1 MEKFKNWLRNKLTK
15 FLLIDNIIN
24 LLDKHID
31 KNNGDYNYLHNL
43 IFNTNDN
50 TVQEFENHI
59 NDLKY
64 DLYEI
69 QKMKKEISRLQNTIN
84 VLHNTIENIVHIG
97 TDIRCEGRGS
107 WAVICIEGKM
117 NIVKFVDL
125 DRKDAREVM
134 NFLKSFE
141 AGRHC
146 IDTPYKE
153 MFYDGL
159 FEF

>member
-1 MEKFKNWLRNKLTK
+1 MKKIKNWLRNKLSK
-15 FLLIDNIIN
+15 FLGIDDIISLI
-24 LLDKHID
+24 DKHID
-31 KNNGDYNYLHNL
+31 HNDKTFTALKEFTYNLNYS
-43 IFNTNDN
+43 TR
-50 TVQEFENHI
+50 
-59 NDLKY
+59 NDLKK
-64 DLYEI
+64 D
-69 QKMKKEISRLQNTIN
+69 ISHFQESVN
-84 VLHNTIENIVHIG
+84 VLHNTVENVVHIG
-97 TDIRCEGRGS
+97 TDIHRENTGHS
-107 WAVICIEGKM
+107 WAVVCVEGKM